1 MKNEFNKIK
10 DEYIK
15 DDTYQ
20 VGDVKVSAK
29 HLTSVA
35 PEKLTKS

>member
-1 MKNEFNKIK
+1 MK
-10 DEYIK
+10 DEYVK

-29 HLTSVA
+29 YLTSVA
-35 PEKLTKS
+35 KKN